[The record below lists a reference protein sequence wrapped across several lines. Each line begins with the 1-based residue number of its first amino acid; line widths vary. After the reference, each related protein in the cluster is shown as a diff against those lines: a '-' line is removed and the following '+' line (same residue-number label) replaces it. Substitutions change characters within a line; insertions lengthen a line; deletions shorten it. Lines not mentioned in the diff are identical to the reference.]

1 MSKSLTKRKINSS
14 TIAIIVLSV
23 LLVASIAIGATL
35 AYFTASADV
44 TGTITLGDPVNIS
57 ITQGGSAVTTLTF
70 TDDAMP
76 GTVYDQAI
84 GVLVPANTSPCLLR
98 AKILLTN
105 DDGTTTDVTATA
117 TSSWQ
122 ENDADTYYYY
132 NGIGTAG
139 NAIDFI
145 TSITVP
151 TTLTNEAANKIYTV
165 NVVVEAIQEA
175 NYAAANVWT
184 TAPADWIATYATAPA
199 SPQEI

>member
-1 MSKSLTKRKINSS
+1 MSKSLTKRKINTS
-14 TIAIIVLSV
+14 TVAIIVLSI
-23 LLVASIAIGATL
+23 LLVASVAIGATL
-35 AYFTASADV
+35 AYFTADADV

-84 GVLVPANTSPCLLR
+84 GVLVPADTSDCLLR
-98 AKILLTN
+98 AKIVLTE
-105 DDGTTTDVTATA
+105 DDGSSSEVTATA
-117 TSSWQ
+117 TAAWQ
-122 ENDADTYYYY
+122 ENAADSYYYY
-132 NGIGTAG
+132 KGIGSAG
-139 NAIDFI
+139 DTIDFI

-151 TTLTNEAANKIYTV
+151 TSLTNEAANKVYTV

-184 TAPADWIATYATAPA
+184 DAPADWIATYATAPVTPEEA
-199 SPQEI
+199 